1 MLVSFIRGT
10 KCNLKTFKYLP
21 LYKKYYNS
29 METKILYR
37 KAKRE
42 LRKIL
47 LREKM
52 FYSFVKLSGMPCK
65 KGCVR
70 YLRLLDIHF
79 ATDKTTDK
87 TWLQNSRYLC
97 GFVLSMIA
105 RKRKVFEERY

>member
-1 MLVSFIRGT
+1 MQ
-10 KCNLKTFKYLP
+10 
-21 LYKKYYNS
+21 
-29 METKILYR
+29 TKILYR

-47 LREKM
+47 LREQM
-52 FYSFVKLSGMPCK
+52 FYSFVKLSRMPCK

-79 ATDKTTDK
+79 ATDKT
-87 TWLQNSRYLC
+87 WLQNYRYLC

-105 RKRKVFEERY
+105 RKRKVFEEWY

>member
-1 MLVSFIRGT
+1 M
-10 KCNLKTFKYLP
+10 K
-21 LYKKYYNS
+21 
-29 METKILYR
+29 TKILYR

-52 FYSFVKLSGMPCK
+52 FYSFVKLSGIPCK

-70 YLRLLDIHF
+70 YLRCLDIHF
-79 ATDKTTDK
+79 ATDR

-105 RKRKVFEERY
+105 RKRKVFEEWY